1 MTSVRKLGRW
11 MGLALAGAAVWE
23 LATRRSERHR
33 LGQGGE
39 YWRCYHDAETLRRGD
54 ALRQVV
60 ALRSGGVTIH
70 LDVYPQSDPG
80 APVVV
85 FNHGGAG
92 YCRLFVP
99 LALRFHERGYTVVLP
114 DQRSQGFSG
123 GPRGDYTITECAQNI
138 VDAARWARGRFG
150 GAIFLAGGSLGGAL
164 SYYAAAAG
172 APATAI
178 ACLNL
183 FDFGGDDALRF
194 SRLAPLAAIPAGAR
208 LARALLTLLRPI
220 DWLRLPARW
229 LARFGTLMDDRDATF
244 QRQWDADPVP
254 PAWLSLRQV
263 ASNLTTPPATPF
275 AQNQVPTLVLNQ
287 ARDRMVDPAITR
299 RNYER
304 LGGPKR
310 YVELDYGHWS
320 NDPAFWDALVV
331 ACDVWFRER
340 YARAVPLDHPREQ
353 PGFST
358 SRDASAQT
366 RLS

>member
-1 MTSVRKLGRW
+1 MTSVRKLGRR

-33 LGQGGE
+33 LGEGSE
-39 YWRCYHDAETLRRGD
+39 YWRRYHDDETLRRGD

-60 ALRSGGVTIH
+60 ALRSAGVTIH
-70 LDVYPQSDPG
+70 LDVYPQPDPD

-92 YCRLFVP
+92 YCRLFIP
-99 LALRFHERGYTVVLP
+99 LALSFHERGYTVVLP
-114 DQRSQGFSG
+114 DQRGQGFSG
-123 GPRGDYTITECAQNI
+123 GARGDYTIAECAQNI

-150 GAIFLAGGSLGGAL
+150 GPIFLAGGSLGGAL

-172 APATAI
+172 APAAAI

-194 SRLAPLAAIPAGAR
+194 SRLAPLAKRAAGGR
-208 LARALLTLLRPI
+208 LTRALLTLLRPF

-229 LARFGTLMDDRDATF
+229 LAHFDKLMDDRDAIF
-244 QRQWDADPVP
+244 QQEWDADPVP
-254 PAWLSLRQV
+254 PARLSLRQV
-263 ASNLTTPPATPF
+263 TSNFTTPPAVPF
-275 AQNQVPTLVLNQ
+275 EGNTVPTLVLNQ
-287 ARDRMVDPAITR
+287 AYDRMVDPTITR

-310 YVELDYGHWS
+310 YVELGYGHWS
-320 NDPAFWDALVV
+320 NDPAFWDAVV
-331 ACDVWFRER
+331 AACDAWFRE
-340 YARAVPLDHPREQ
+340 YIAV
-353 PGFST
+353 
-358 SRDASAQT
+358 SAVRTEPMRQSS
-366 RLS
+366 LSGA